1 MPKKTTL
8 PADESRMF
16 TVRLELDTIQRLT
29 RQAGAMQ
36 LESGRNV
43 TVSDLVRRALSDYL
57 RKVEK

>member
-1 MPKKTTL
+1 MPKKPT
-8 PADESRMF
+8 PPPDSCRMF

-43 TVSDLVRRALSDYL
+43 TVSDLVRRALADYL

>member
-1 MPKKTTL
+1 MTKK
-8 PADESRMF
+8 PAPHDDKSRMF

>member
-1 MPKKTTL
+1 
-8 PADESRMF
+8 MF

-43 TVSDLVRRALSDYL
+43 TVSDLVRRALADYL